1 MEAAFNELNVAVVPV
16 WHPGEN
22 RPTQTQKVPRPGAI
36 RPNGGGRAHSP
47 GTALPSVVWLLPRL

>member
-16 WHPGEN
+16 WHPVEN
-22 RPTQTQKVPRPGAI
+22 RPIQTQKVPHPGAI

-47 GTALPSVVWLLPRL
+47 GTALPSVV